1 MLVSF
6 PDLLLSTV
14 SLPVQSIQDAVAL
27 DEQTVVLQPLKK
39 KKHAAFKLKVVD
51 LYIYLGI

>member
-39 KKHAAFKLKVVD
+39 KNMQPLNLKW
-51 LYIYLGI
+51 